1 MTTTDFNLFENAL
14 NELME
19 AEKIDIQKKGDDDNV
34 KLCIKPLSGEC
45 VESSLTEDIKE
56 LKPKKC
62 SHENL
67 NEENGILS
75 CLDCGSEL
83 EKSIFHDKE
92 WRYYGQSDN
101 KKTSDPNRVTLR
113 KLEEKTIFKDVENM
127 GFSDKIISFANQ
139 LYLQVTNGQIF
150 RGSSRK
156 AIIFACIFHTFK
168 VFGIAQAHEDLIS
181 LFDLNK
187 KNGLKGL
194 KYVMFHIK
202 KDSIIHQSYITP
214 SHLVEHTMD
223 KFNATP
229 EQKKEVITL
238 YEKVK
243 NKSSKLNRAR
253 PQSVSGI

>member
-1 MTTTDFNLFENAL
+1 MDFTLFENAL
-14 NELME
+14 NEIIE
-19 AEKIDIQKKGDDDNV
+19 NDKKKGDDDKV
-34 KLCIKPLSGEC
+34 FP
-45 VESSLTEDIKE
+45 KE
-56 LKPKKC
+56 EEEEEEEEEVVVGKIC
-62 SHENL
+62 SHKNL
-67 NEENGILS
+67 NDENGILS

-113 KLEEKTIFKDVENM
+113 KLEEKTIFKDVETM

-139 LYLQVTNGQIF
+139 LYIQVTNGQIF
-150 RGSSRK
+150 RGNSRK
-156 AIIFACIFHTFK
+156 AIIFACVFHTFK

-181 LFDLNK
+181 LFDLTK

-202 KDSIIHQSYITP
+202 KDSIIHSTFITP
-214 SHLVEHTMD
+214 SNLVEHTMD
-223 KFNATP
+223 KFNATIQ
-229 EQKKEVITL
+229 QKKEVISL
-238 YEKVK
+238 YEQIK

-253 PQSVSGI
+253 PQSVSGMYIYIFFIISFIKY